1 MEKCKKHLEILSF
14 YICAPEI
21 QVIWCLYGSW
31 DIKCQGHRFLS
42 FWAIFN
48 PQNQNF
54 EKTKKCLGILSLY
67 TCVPQMTI
75 MMYDFWYIKHYRQ
88 NFLSFWAIFCPFTPL
103 TIQKI
108 KILKK
113 WKNPEDIIILHL
125 STTNGNHMMYGSWDM
140 EFSRQNLFSFWTI
153 VCPFTEKS
161 KFWKI
166 SLKISPAYT
175 CVPQMTIKWCIV
187 PEI

>member
-75 MMYDFWYIKHYRQ
+75 MMYDFWYIKHYRH

-113 WKNPEDIIILHL
+113 WKNPWRYYHFTFVYHEWQSYDVWFLRYGVQQAKSFLILDHCL
-125 STTNGNHMMYGSWDM
+125 
-140 EFSRQNLFSFWTI
+140 
-153 VCPFTEKS
+153 PFY
-161 KFWKI
+161 WKI
-166 SLKISPAYT
+166 KILKN
-175 CVPQMTIKWCIV
+175 
-187 PEI
+187 